1 MPVLY
6 NNRHQLASS
15 IEKDCR
21 AAFRTK
27 AEILREADFVV
38 LAMPYTPENY
48 HLIGAAELALMK
60 PSAMLFNIARGGLI
74 DEAALAAALQKQQL
88 AAAGLDV
95 FEEEPIIHPG
105 LLGLSN
111 AVLTPHIAGGTADTQ
126 YGLASMAADNLIA
139 ALGLGPRAGH
149 PVGVFT

>member
-1 MPVLY
+1 
-6 NNRHQLASS
+6 
-15 IEKDCR
+15 
-21 AAFRTK
+21 
-27 AEILREADFVV
+27 
-38 LAMPYTPENY
+38 
-48 HLIGAAELALMK
+48 MK

-88 AAAGLDV
+88 AGAGLDV
-95 FEEEPIIHPG
+95 FEDEPVIHPG

-111 AVLTPHIAGGTADTQ
+111 VVLTPHIAGGTADTQ

-149 PVGVFT
+149 PVGIFT

>member
-1 MPVLY
+1 M
-6 NNRHQLASS
+6 ADTS
-15 IEKDCR
+15 
-21 AAFRTK
+21 AFRTK
-27 AEILREADFVV
+27 EEILREADFVV

-95 FEEEPIIHPG
+95 FENEPIIYPG

-111 AVLTPHIAGGTADTQ
+111 VVLTPHIAGGTADTQ

-149 PVGVFT
+149 PAGVFNPEVLNVPAAQ